1 LFFPFVVANRS
12 VAEMKSSKSTQTV
25 QKPVSTSSA
34 IGIFG
39 SLGGHDPL
47 ASAAERIVE
56 ALRGVESRIVKSF
69 EGTSHKDN
77 VLPLGGATVA
87 PMTDETLDRY
97 VRYRVAAVTSA
108 ALREAE
114 AAIVEELVRIS
125 QLVPHGREGYTYPRA
140 QIAKVSLQSS
150 HGVGEEVPAE
160 PTAVERPVPPTPPG
174 DIQKFSTESFL
185 ASGRPGLDV
194 LKVAQHSQ
202 RRRQMLDF
210 EELDGVGDADLDI
223 LHSADIV
230 STPPRMQHKDAAAAA
245 RETHHSRM
253 VSLAALHQTLQQP
266 PGIADFDDVD
276 QFSGTYRYPSM
287 QPAKGSFPQHQQYG
301 ALRSVRAQ
309 TYANVLQRAM
319 LTD

>member
-1 LFFPFVVANRS
+1 LAS
-12 VAEMKSSKSTQTV
+12 
-25 QKPVSTSSA
+25 
-34 IGIFG
+34 
-39 SLGGHDPL
+39 HDPL

-56 ALRGVESRIVKSF
+56 ALRGVEGRIVKSF
-69 EGTSHKDN
+69 EGTSHNDIA
-77 VLPLGGATVA
+77 LPLGSSTAVA

-140 QIAKVSLQSS
+140 QIAKVSRQSS
-150 HGVGEEVPAE
+150 HGVGEELPAE
-160 PTAVERPVPPTPPG
+160 PAAVERPVPPTPPG

-185 ASGRPGLDV
+185 ASGRSGLDV

-202 RRRQMLDF
+202 RRRQVLDF

-266 PGIADFDDVD
+266 PGIAGFDDMD
-276 QFSGTYRYPSM
+276 QYSGTYRYPSNN
-287 QPAKGSFPQHQQYG
+287 QPAKGLFPQHQQYG